1 MTKEQLQEKINSLC
15 DEQIK
20 NLERLTSHPEIHME
34 EIFARD
40 SEISSEISKL
50 RRELA
55 RATLFENRRSAKK
68 FADQTTA
75 DIMSAVNN
83 YVLK

>member
-1 MTKEQLQEKINSLC
+1 MTKEELKSKINDLC
-15 DEQIK
+15 NLQIK
-20 NLERLTSHPEIHME
+20 NLERLTTNPEIPME

-55 RATLFENRRSAKK
+55 KTTLFANRKSAKK

-75 DIMSAVNN
+75 DIMSTVDRFMR
-83 YVLK
+83 

>member
-1 MTKEQLQEKINSLC
+1 MNTNELKERINLLC
-15 DEQIK
+15 DQQIK
-20 NLERLTSHPEIHME
+20 NLERLTTNPEIPTE
-34 EIFARD
+34 EIFTKDAEI
-40 SEISSEISKL
+40 SAEISSL

-55 RATLFENRRSAKK
+55 KATLRESREKAKR
-68 FADQTTA
+68 FAEETTA